1 MPVPKGQVVKE
12 EIESLNLNDIDIV
25 EELERRTELG
35 AILPIID
42 VDGPFTCKEFICLT
56 YAGE

>member
-1 MPVPKGQVVKE
+1 MKE
-12 EIESLNLNDIDIV
+12 EIESLNLNGMDVV

-42 VDGPFTCKEFICLT
+42 VDGPFTCNEFICIT
-56 YAGE
+56 YAPE

>member
-1 MPVPKGQVVKE
+1 VKK

-35 AILPIID
+35 LVIPFID

-56 YAGE
+56 YAAN